1 MHYNEFIRRLFDRA
15 GADQPAEAVY
25 SAGSSFEVQVRDGEI
40 LQYSVSDN
48 VSLTF
53 RVLAED
59 RMGTAFTQILDDEA
73 VDMLVDGARENAA
86 LIESEDRQF
95 FYAGGGDY
103 PALKQFNPEI
113 EEISAS
119 EKIEMARELERLT
132 LAQDPR
138 IRQVEDCGILSV
150 SAEDAIVNTGGL
162 NVGGRA
168 NLLGGYVV
176 AIAREG
182 ERANTGTKTF
192 FITDPKML
200 NLEAVARAAA
210 MDALSGLNA
219 APVPSGEYR
228 VLLRNDAAAALLS
241 TFSGVFSAD
250 NAQRGLSL
258 LKGREGEMIAA
269 PCVTVMDDPHLPG
282 GGASAAYDGEGVPTR
297 MKRIVDGGRLTTLM
311 HNLKTAH
318 KQGVE
323 TTANASSGKG
333 IAPSNF
339 YFAPSRLS
347 AEEMLKRT
355 GDGLLITGMMGMHAG
370 ANAISGDFSLAAKG
384 FRVRGGEVAE
394 AVDQITIAGNFYSL
408 LKNIEAV
415 GSDLDFR
422 FPGGSCFGSP
432 SILVSALAV
441 AGK

>member
-1 MHYNEFIRRLFDRA
+1 
-15 GADQPAEAVY
+15 
-25 SAGSSFEVQVRDGEI
+25 
-40 LQYSVSDN
+40 
-48 VSLTF
+48 
-53 RVLAED
+53 
-59 RMGTAFTQILDDEA
+59 
-73 VDMLVDGARENAA
+73 
-86 LIESEDRQF
+86 
-95 FYAGGGDY
+95 
-103 PALKQFNPEI
+103 
-113 EEISAS
+113 
-119 EKIEMARELERLT
+119 
-132 LAQDPR
+132 
-138 IRQVEDCGILSV
+138 
-150 SAEDAIVNTGGL
+150 
-162 NVGGRA
+162 
-168 NLLGGYVV
+168 
-176 AIAREG
+176 
-182 ERANTGTKTF
+182 
-192 FITDPKML
+192 
-200 NLEAVARAAA
+200 
-210 MDALSGLNA
+210 
-219 APVPSGEYR
+219 
-228 VLLRNDAAAALLS
+228 
-241 TFSGVFSAD
+241 
-250 NAQRGLSL
+250 
-258 LKGREGEMIAA
+258 
-269 PCVTVMDDPHLPG
+269 
-282 GGASAAYDGEGVPTR
+282 